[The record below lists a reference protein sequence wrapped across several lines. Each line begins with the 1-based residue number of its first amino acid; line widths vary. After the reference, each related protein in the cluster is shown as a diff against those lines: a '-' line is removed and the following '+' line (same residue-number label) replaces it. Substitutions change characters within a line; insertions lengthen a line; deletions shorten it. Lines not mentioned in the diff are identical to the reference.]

1 MYSGVCRTERISVMD
16 SGDYTDD
23 SSVKESLSITELDVA
38 SYLDAGNLLKT
49 AGISYAF
56 PTDYVKSCPY
66 LLSFMRNYK
75 IKQEI
80 EKYFRENP
88 DQVDRAQ
95 SKLLWITPNLINTYQ
110 KLPATNA
117 RLEKLKE
124 LAFEGNSELYLWV
137 PPSKPY
143 YELQGA
149 YRGSQNFS
157 KILVFSAWE
166 MVPRM
171 IGAMISYEAERRTI
185 GRLGKQAHGVAEE
198 KPSL

>member
-1 MYSGVCRTERISVMD
+1 MCIRDRVWSDYSVALHEIRTQGAALLQVKNAAEEAMYAGVCRTERISVMD

-137 PPSKPY
+137 PP
-143 YELQGA
+143 L
-149 YRGSQNFS
+149 
-157 KILVFSAWE
+157 
-166 MVPRM
+166 
-171 IGAMISYEAERRTI
+171 
-185 GRLGKQAHGVAEE
+185 
-198 KPSL
+198 SLIHI